1 MVTKLDR
8 LARSLPD
15 ARSIADELTDRSVRL
30 ISLAA
35 ADAIRRRPG
44 TDCRRSVL
52 LGEGWRN
59 AQFAR
64 IRLYLDAA
72 EGIALRPPVGRRMA
86 GAMLVGVFE
95 RFTDRSRR
103 VLVLAQEEA
112 RLLGHS
118 FIGTEHILLGLI
130 HEGDGVAAKA
140 LEALEI
146 HLEAVRREVEK
157 TVGASGQA
165 PAGSPPFTPRA
176 KKVLELSLREA
187 LQLGHNYIGTEHMLL
202 GLIREGEGVAAQVL
216 TTLGA
221 DLARVRQQVIVLLG
235 GQASP
240 EGAEAV
246 GVSPEAGRDGP
257 RCPTCRSAL
266 DGHVGYRVLGVGPV
280 GQPETSE
287 VIDVMFVYCL
297 RCGVML
303 AHTPA
308 GDIGLSPGAGSQ
320 AVAFAEVEQTPVA
333 LQPERVIAEG
343 VTGDNVRWTLRAGG
357 DEGNYSTILRV
368 EDDAGVISGGGMGG
382 PKQWGSDLLNVYS
395 GGNPDR
401 GPRGIVVRCDPS
413 VEHLSVFYEDGV
425 EAEMVTC
432 GPVDG
437 LRFGVL
443 LVAPEARLREVV
455 GTDQDRAV
463 IERCDLRG
471 HDASWHGHRQE

>member
-1 MVTKLDR
+1 MGVAGEPERVAVHPVQVLIEDRGVAVAVVAESCRPRRGLVRRGAHDPYCPHPGQRYTDSRGERTGTHEARPDRRWNTRSVRTR
-8 LARSLPD
+8 LARP
-15 ARSIADELTDRSVRL
+15 APIALS
-30 ISLAA
+30 A
-35 ADAIRRRPG
+35 
-44 TDCRRSVL
+44 
-52 LGEGWRN
+52 EGWRN
-59 AQFAR
+59 AQFGR
-64 IRLYLDAA
+64 IRLYLDAS
-72 EGIALRPPVGRRMA
+72 EGIALRPAVGRRLA

-95 RFTDRSRR
+95 RFTDRARR

-140 LEALEI
+140 LEVLEI

-187 LQLGHNYIGTEHMLL
+187 LQFGHNYIGTEHMLL

-240 EGAEAV
+240 EAIEAV

-308 GDIGLSPGAGSQ
+308 GDIGLSSGAGSQ

-357 DEGNYSTILRV
+357 DEGSYSTILRV
-368 EDDAGVISGGGMGG
+368 RNC
-382 PKQWGSDLLNVYS
+382 W
-395 GGNPDR
+395 
-401 GPRGIVVRCDPS
+401 
-413 VEHLSVFYEDGV
+413 
-425 EAEMVTC
+425 
-432 GPVDG
+432 
-437 LRFGVL
+437 
-443 LVAPEARLREVV
+443 VANAN
-455 GTDQDRAV
+455 
-463 IERCDLRG
+463 
-471 HDASWHGHRQE
+471 